1 MAPLVGC
8 LLLLGTASHATPMP
22 TLNGAT
28 QIQFTAFGALT
39 NLGVNIIP
47 GGTAEVFAPSSLPS
61 PFIFYDVTAVDAM
74 TTEIFHA
81 GSVLDFEKGGTTV
94 SFKDF
99 IINETQGLVYA
110 DVMSPDVNGVNA
122 VFEVGGV
129 CSVASP
135 CLGLDGTTT
144 VDGGLEL
151 LLTNA
156 GADILKQLGG
166 IPDLMGVAIGVAN
179 TTFTVPEPGIALFG
193 LMALAG
199 LGVQRRRTR
208 S

>member
-39 NLGVNIIP
+39 NLGVN
-47 GGTAEVFAPSSLPS
+47 TS